1 MRGGR
6 TVGAQLRMTLE
17 TPAVPAAAGTDRAAD
32 EGIAPGPHPPRRRR
46 PIVVAGAIVLLILLV
61 VLVRGR
67 GRSTAPPG
75 RDRAA
80 GRVISVVAVPART
93 GDMPVYLD
101 GLGTVSAIN
110 TVTVRSRVDGQLVAV
125 GYREGQLVRQGDLL
139 AQIDPR
145 PFQVALQQQEGQYAK
160 DEAALKN
167 ARLDLKR
174 YQVLIAQDAVP
185 RQQLDTQAATVN
197 QLEATLKTDAAQV
210 ANARLNLTYSRI
222 TSPITGRVGLR
233 LVDAGNMVHASDPS
247 GLVVITQ
254 LQPIAVVFTLPADQL
269 QPVMAGMARR
279 DHPRVE
285 AWDRDRKKML
295 DQGALEAVDNQVDD
309 TTGTVRLKAVFSNEG
324 YALFSNQFV
333 NARLLVDTMHG
344 SVIIPT
350 AALQR
355 SPQGTYVWV
364 VKPDS
369 TADMRTVEVEHGE
382 GEDTAIRSGVAAG
395 EPVVTDGVDN
405 LQPGAKVTTGPP
417 AGASPSHGAGGG
429 AGRPGG
435 GGRPGDGRKPAS

>member
-32 EGIAPGPHPPRRRR
+32 EGEAPGPQRRRRRR

-67 GRSTAPPG
+67 STAPPG

-80 GRVISVVAVPART
+80 GRVVSVVAVPART

-125 GYREGQLVRQGDLL
+125 GYREGQLVRQGEML

-167 ARLDLKR
+167 ARLDLER
-174 YQVLIAQDAVP
+174 YEVLIAQDAVP

-254 LQPIAVVFTLPADQL
+254 LQPIASCS
-269 QPVMAGMARR
+269 RC
-279 DHPRVE
+279 
-285 AWDRDRKKML
+285 
-295 DQGALEAVDNQVDD
+295 
-309 TTGTVRLKAVFSNEG
+309 
-324 YALFSNQFV
+324 
-333 NARLLVDTMHG
+333 
-344 SVIIPT
+344 
-350 AALQR
+350 
-355 SPQGTYVWV
+355 
-364 VKPDS
+364 
-369 TADMRTVEVEHGE
+369 
-382 GEDTAIRSGVAAG
+382 
-395 EPVVTDGVDN
+395 
-405 LQPGAKVTTGPP
+405 PP
-417 AGASPSHGAGGG
+417 ISSS
-429 AGRPGG
+429 R
-435 GGRPGDGRKPAS
+435 

>member
-1 MRGGR
+1 M
-6 TVGAQLRMTLE
+6 TTLE
-17 TPAVPAAAGTDRAAD
+17 SPAVSPSPGTDEAGKED
-32 EGIAPGPHPPRRRR
+32 DAPGPLRRRR
-46 PIVVAGAIVLLILLV
+46 RRRLLAVAAVAVVALILILM
-61 VLVRGR
+61 LRGR
-67 GRSTAPPG
+67 GGKAPA

-80 GRVISVVAVPART
+80 GRVVSVVAVDART
-93 GDMPVYLD
+93 GEMPVYLD
-101 GLGTVSAIN
+101 GLGTVAAIN
-110 TVTVRSRVDGQLVAV
+110 TVTVRSRVDGQLVSV

-174 YQVLIAQDAVP
+174 YQVLIEQDAVP
-185 RQQLDTQAATVN
+185 RQQLDTQVATVN
-197 QLEATLKTDAAQV
+197 QLEATLKTDEAQV

-233 LVDAGNMVHASDPS
+233 LVDAGNMVHASDPG
-247 GLVVITQ
+247 GLLVITQ

-269 QPVMAGMARR
+269 QPVMAGMGRGDR
-279 DHPRVE
+279 LRVE

-295 DQGALEAVDNQVDD
+295 DVGTLEAVDNQVDD
-309 TTGTVRLKAVFSNEG
+309 TTGTVRLKGVFSNEG
-324 YALFSNQFV
+324 YGLFSNQFV
-333 NARLLVDTMHG
+333 NARLLVDTLHG

-369 TADMRTVEVEHGE
+369 TADMRTVEVAHTE
-382 GEDTAIRSGVAAG
+382 GEDTAVSRGVAAG

-417 AGASPSHGAGGG
+417 AGASPGHGAGGG
-429 AGRPGG
+429 GGGAGGGGAGGGKPGG
-435 GGRPGDGRKPAS
+435 GKRPPK

>member
-1 MRGGR
+1 
-6 TVGAQLRMTLE
+6 MTLE
-17 TPAVPAAAGTDRAAD
+17 TPVVPATVATEPVAE
-32 EGIAPGPHPPRRRR
+32 EGEPPGPHRRRR
-46 PIVVAGAIVLLILLV
+46 RRLVLAVGAIAIVLV
-61 VLVRGR
+61 VLAVWRGR
-67 GRSTAPPG
+67 AKSPPP

-80 GRVISVVAVPART
+80 RVVSVVTVPARN

-101 GLGTVSAIN
+101 GLGTVTAIN

-125 GYREGQLVRQGDLL
+125 NYREGQLVRQGDLL

-160 DEAALKN
+160 DAAALEN

-174 YQVLIAQDAVP
+174 YQNLIEQDAIP
-185 RQQLDTQAATVN
+185 RQQLDTQAATVH

-233 LVDAGNMVHASDPS
+233 LVDTGNMIHASDPT

-254 LQPIAVVFTLPADQL
+254 LQPIAVTFTLPADQL
-269 QPVMAGMARR
+269 QPVMAGMARG
-279 DHPRVE
+279 DKLRVE

-295 DQGALEAVDNQVDD
+295 DVGTLEAVDNQVDD
-309 TTGTVRLKAVFSNEG
+309 TTGTVRLKGVFSNEG
-324 YALFSNQFV
+324 YGLFSNQFV
-333 NARLLVDTMHG
+333 NARLLVDTLHG
-344 SVIIPT
+344 SVIVPT

-355 SPQGTYVWV
+355 SPQGTYVWA

-369 TADMRTVEVEHGE
+369 TADMRTVDVAHTE
-382 GEDTAIRSGVAAG
+382 GEDTALRTGVSAG
-395 EPVVTDGVDN
+395 EPIVTDGVDN

-417 AGASPSHGAGGG
+417 AGASPGRGAGGG
-429 AGRPGG
+429 GTGGGRPGG
-435 GGRPGDGRKPAS
+435 GRRPPS

>member
-1 MRGGR
+1 
-6 TVGAQLRMTLE
+6 MTIE
-17 TPAVPAAAGTDRAAD
+17 TPVVPAPAEKDGTTD
-32 EGIAPGPHPPRRRR
+32 EDAPGPHRRRR
-46 PIVVAGAIVLLILLV
+46 SRLLLAGAAVAVVVLIL
-61 VLVRGR
+61 VLRGR
-67 GRSTAPPG
+67 GGQAPAH
-75 RDRAA
+75 DRAA
-80 GRVISVVAVPART
+80 GRVISVVAVAART
-93 GDMPVYLD
+93 GEMPLYLD
-101 GLGTVSAIN
+101 GLGTVTAIN
-110 TVTVRSRVDGQLVAV
+110 TVTVRSRVDGQLVSV

-174 YQVLIAQDAVP
+174 YEALIAQDAVP

-197 QLEATLKTDAAQV
+197 QLEATLKTDAAGV

-233 LVDAGNMVHASDPS
+233 LVDVGNMIHASDPS
-247 GLVVITQ
+247 GLLVITQ
-254 LQPIAVVFTLPADQL
+254 LQPIAVTFTLPADQL
-269 QPVMAGMARR
+269 QPVMAGMGRGDR
-279 DHPRVE
+279 LRVE

-295 DQGALEAVDNQVDD
+295 DVGTLEAVDNQVDD
-309 TTGTVRLKAVFSNEG
+309 TTGTVRLKGVFSNEG
-324 YALFSNQFV
+324 YGLFSNQFV
-333 NARLLVDTMHG
+333 NARLLVDTLHG

-355 SPQGTYVWV
+355 SPQGQYVWV

-369 TADMRTVEVEHGE
+369 TADMRTVEVAHTE
-382 GEDTAIRSGVAAG
+382 GEDTAVSTGVAAG

-405 LQPGAKVTTGPP
+405 LQPGAKVTTGSP
-417 AGASPSHGAGGG
+417 AGAGPDHRKGGGGAGAGAGGAGGG
-429 AGRPGG
+429 ARG
-435 GGRPGDGRKPAS
+435 GGRRPPS

>member
-1 MRGGR
+1 
-6 TVGAQLRMTLE
+6 MTLE
-17 TPAVPAAAGTDRAAD
+17 TPVVPAPAPTDRTAEAGD
-32 EGIAPGPHPPRRRR
+32 TPGPHRRRR
-46 PIVVAGAIVLLILLV
+46 RRLLLAGAVLAAVVVLILV
-61 VLVRGR
+61 RRGR
-67 GRSTAPPG
+67 GSQAPAPARG
-75 RDRAA
+75 A
-80 GRVISVVAVPART
+80 GRVVSVVAVAART
-93 GDMPVYLD
+93 GEMPVYLD
-101 GLGTVSAIN
+101 GLGTVAAVN
-110 TVTVRSRVDGQLVAV
+110 TVTVRSRVDGQLVSV

-174 YQVLIAQDAVP
+174 YQVLIEQDAVP

-233 LVDAGNMVHASDPS
+233 LVDAGNMIHASDPN
-247 GLVVITQ
+247 GLLVITQ

-269 QPVMAGMARR
+269 QPVMTGMGRGDR
-279 DHPRVE
+279 LRVE

-295 DQGALEAVDNQVDD
+295 DVGTLEAVDNQVDE
-309 TTGTVRLKAVFSNEG
+309 TTGTVRLKAIFSNEG

-333 NARLLVDTMHG
+333 NARILVDTLRT

-369 TADMRTVEVEHGE
+369 TADMRTVEVAHTE
-382 GEDTAIRSGVAAG
+382 GEDTAVRTGVAAG

-417 AGASPSHGAGGG
+417 AGASPGKGTGTG
-429 AGRPGG
+429 TGG
-435 GGRPGDGRKPAS
+435 GGRPGGGRRPPS

>member
-1 MRGGR
+1 
-6 TVGAQLRMTLE
+6 MTLE
-17 TPAVPAAAGTDRAAD
+17 TPAIPATAATEHVTE
-32 EGIAPGPHPPRRRR
+32 EGEPPGPHRRRR
-46 PIVVAGAIVLLILLV
+46 RRLVLAAGAIALV
-61 VLVRGR
+61 VVVFAVWRGR
-67 GRSTAPPG
+67 ARSPAP

-80 GRVISVVAVPART
+80 RVVSVVTVPARN

-101 GLGTVSAIN
+101 GLGTVTAIS
-110 TVTVRSRVDGQLVAV
+110 TVTVRSRVDGQLVSL

-174 YQVLIAQDAVP
+174 YEALIAQDAVP
-185 RQQLDTQAATVN
+185 RQQLDTQQATVN

-233 LVDAGNMVHASDPS
+233 LVDAGNMVHASDPG
-247 GLVVITQ
+247 GLLVITQ

-269 QPVMAGMARR
+269 QPVMAGMARGN
-279 DHPRVE
+279 HLRVE

-295 DQGALEAVDNQVDD
+295 DVGTLEAVDNQVDE
-309 TTGTVRLKAVFSNEG
+309 TTGTVRLKGVFSNEG
-324 YALFSNQFV
+324 YGLFSNQFV
-333 NARLLVDTMHG
+333 NARILVDTLHG

-355 SPQGTYVWV
+355 SPQGTYIWV

-369 TADMRTVEVEHGE
+369 SADMRTVEVAHTE
-382 GEDTAIRSGVAAG
+382 GEDTAVQSGVAAG

-417 AGASPSHGAGGG
+417 AGASPGHGKGGG
-429 AGRPGG
+429 GTGG
-435 GGRPGDGRKPAS
+435 GGRPGGGRRPPS

>member
-1 MRGGR
+1 
-6 TVGAQLRMTLE
+6 MTLE
-17 TPAVPAAAGTDRAAD
+17 TPAIPATAATEHVTE
-32 EGIAPGPHPPRRRR
+32 EGEPPGPHRRRR
-46 PIVVAGAIVLLILLV
+46 RRLVLAAGAIALV
-61 VLVRGR
+61 VVVFAVWRGR
-67 GRSTAPPG
+67 ARSPAP

-80 GRVISVVAVPART
+80 RVVSVVTVPARN

-101 GLGTVSAIN
+101 GLGTVTAIS
-110 TVTVRSRVDGQLVAV
+110 TVTVRSRVDGQLVSL

-174 YQVLIAQDAVP
+174 YEALIAQDAVP
-185 RQQLDTQAATVN
+185 RQQLDTQQATVN

-233 LVDAGNMVHASDPS
+233 LVDAGNMVHASDPG
-247 GLVVITQ
+247 GLLVITQ

-269 QPVMAGMARR
+269 QPVMAGMARGN
-279 DHPRVE
+279 HLRVE

-295 DQGALEAVDNQVDD
+295 DVGTLEAVDNQVDD
-309 TTGTVRLKAVFSNEG
+309 TTGTVRLKGVFSNEG
-324 YALFSNQFV
+324 YGLFSNQFV
-333 NARLLVDTMHG
+333 NARILVDTLHG

-355 SPQGTYVWV
+355 SPQGTYIWV

-369 TADMRTVEVEHGE
+369 SADMRTVEVAHTE
-382 GEDTAIRSGVAAG
+382 GEDTAVQSGVAAG

-417 AGASPSHGAGGG
+417 AGASPGHGKGGG
-429 AGRPGG
+429 GTGG
-435 GGRPGDGRKPAS
+435 GGRPGGGRRPPS

>member
-1 MRGGR
+1 
-6 TVGAQLRMTLE
+6 MTLE
-17 TPAVPAAAGTDRAAD
+17 TPAIPATAATEHVTE
-32 EGIAPGPHPPRRRR
+32 EGEPPGPHRRRR
-46 PIVVAGAIVLLILLV
+46 RRLVLAAGAIALV
-61 VLVRGR
+61 VVVFAVWRGR
-67 GRSTAPPG
+67 ARSPAP

-80 GRVISVVAVPART
+80 RVVSVVTVPARN

-101 GLGTVSAIN
+101 GLGTVTAIS
-110 TVTVRSRVDGQLVAV
+110 TVTVRSRVDGQLVSL

-145 PFQVALQQQEGQYAK
+145 PFQVALQQQEGQYAR

-174 YQVLIAQDAVP
+174 YEALIAQDAVP
-185 RQQLDTQAATVN
+185 RQQLDTQQATVN

-233 LVDAGNMVHASDPS
+233 LVDAGNMVHASDPG
-247 GLVVITQ
+247 GLLVITQ

-269 QPVMAGMARR
+269 QPVMAGMARGN
-279 DHPRVE
+279 HLRVE

-295 DQGALEAVDNQVDD
+295 DVGTLEAVDNQVDE
-309 TTGTVRLKAVFSNEG
+309 TTGTVRLKGVFSNEG
-324 YALFSNQFV
+324 YGLFSNQFV
-333 NARLLVDTMHG
+333 NARILVDTLHG

-355 SPQGTYVWV
+355 SPQGTYIWV

-369 TADMRTVEVEHGE
+369 SADMRTVEVAHTE
-382 GEDTAIRSGVAAG
+382 GEDTAVQSGVAAG

-417 AGASPSHGAGGG
+417 AGASPGHGKGGG
-429 AGRPGG
+429 GTGG
-435 GGRPGDGRKPAS
+435 GGRPGGGRRPPS